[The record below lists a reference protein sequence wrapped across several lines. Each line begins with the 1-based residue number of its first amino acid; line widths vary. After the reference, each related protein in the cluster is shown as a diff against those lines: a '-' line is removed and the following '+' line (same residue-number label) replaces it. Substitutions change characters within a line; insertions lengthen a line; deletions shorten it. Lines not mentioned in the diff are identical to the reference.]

1 MAAWTS
7 DQIFAF
13 YGNQVKGLQDI
24 HALIDAFDS
33 LPQVLSRSYFCL
45 LGHIHEV
52 IVA

>member
-33 LPQVLSRSYFCL
+33 LLPSSLSLIFLPSRA
-45 LGHIHEV
+45 HP
-52 IVA
+52 